1 MFSAILY
8 SSVLV
13 SQDLMSSVENVISS
27 LENIFDV
34 VGKAVQLF
42 HSQ

>member
-1 MFSAILY
+1 MY

-13 SQDLMSSVENVISS
+13 SQDLMSSVDVISS
-27 LENIFDV
+27 LENNFDV

-42 HSQ
+42 DSQ

>member
-1 MFSAILY
+1 MY

-13 SQDLMSSVENVISS
+13 SQDLMPSVENVISS
-27 LENIFDV
+27 LENNFDV

-42 HSQ
+42 DSQ

>member
-1 MFSAILY
+1 MY

-27 LENIFDV
+27 LENNLDV

-42 HSQ
+42 DSQ